1 MLKVICFIGL
11 YLFAHN
17 VLAQQGPNIV
27 CHDCDGLEARPL
39 PVSGS
44 WYNPQ
49 QPGSGYQF
57 DIQNGYLLGYYYGYD
72 TDGTAV
78 WRIFQNPLVESD
90 EPGILWEVTAPFQKY
105 SSGNA
110 ANEPYQAPTGELT
123 GSEINLK
130 FRFKHY
136 AHVTIDEGETQN
148 IIPMN
153 FGVHATRDFPESEQ
167 FFPELEGI
175 WSYVLRINDD
185 PYYPQLFAYFG
196 HEFYMEKKSTPPD
209 DNGTKRISYSFLH
222 SSAFPEVVPF
232 ASLNCIN
239 PVNEDTGE
247 REVTCYISNQPFVL
261 DKMVVSPGDIGPNYI
276 FGQNENGDTFEAFRY
291 NYLPNYGMPEEPEPD
306 E

>member
-1 MLKVICFIGL
+1 MAKRIFS
-11 YLFAHN
+11 
-17 VLAQQGPNIV
+17 NIV

-49 QPGSGYQF
+49 QSGSGYQF

-72 TDGTAV
+72 ADGTAV

-90 EPGILWEVTAPFQKY
+90 EAGVLWEVTAPFQKF
-105 SSGNA
+105 SGGNA
-110 ANEPYQAPTGELT
+110 VNQPYQAPTVELP
-123 GSEINLK
+123 GSEINVK

-148 IIPMN
+148 IIPIN
-153 FGVHATRDFPESEQ
+153 FGVHASRDFPESEQ
-167 FFPELEGI
+167 AFPELEGI
-175 WSYVLRINDD
+175 WSYVLRINDN

-196 HEFYMEKKSTPPD
+196 HEFYMTPK
-209 DNGTKRISYSFLH
+209 GTKTLADGTKTIGYSFLH

-232 ASLNCIN
+232 ASLDCKN
-239 PVNEDTGE
+239 PVNEDTGQ
-247 REVTCYISNQPFVL
+247 REVICYIVNQPFVL
-261 DKMVVSPGDIGPNYI
+261 DRMVVAPGDIGPNYI

-291 NYLPNYGMPEEPEPD
+291 NYLPNYGMPTEPPEG